1 MKITRETLK
10 KIIME
15 EMEKLG
21 ERAIEMGS
29 FQAEPVGDVNVS
41 TSGRFMVDVEMD
53 GGTATISGKVDRDVL
68 EMLKEMGKIRP
79 VG

>member
-29 FQAEPVGDVNVS
+29 FQADPVGDVNVS

-68 EMLKEMGKIRP
+68 EMLKEMGKL
-79 VG
+79 G